1 MQILLADNQPKVR
14 FGLRVLLE
22 RQPGL
27 QVVGEAADAEDLL
40 AQVEADCPDLV
51 LLDWELSGHVL
62 SRSKGLAGGDPS
74 ASSGQAPSTSSGQAP
89 STDRGGEPFEKP
101 LVLWP
106 RDKGLRTSP
115 VKQSGQGLLAT
126 LREACPDL
134 LVIVLSGRTEVR
146 RAALG
151 AGADAFVCKCDPPE
165 QLLGAIADCLPLQ
178 QQLIGQT
185 PSTVFRT
192 DTDKEAG
199 NAVKSI

>member
-27 QVVGEAADAEDLL
+27 QVVGEAADAKDLL

-178 QQLIGQT
+178 KQLVGQT

-192 DTDKEAG
+192 DTDKEVD

>member
-62 SRSKGLAGGDPS
+62 SRPKGLAGGD
-74 ASSGQAPSTSSGQAP
+74 PSTSSGQAP
-89 STDRGGEPFEKP
+89 STVRGGEPFAK
-101 LVLWP
+101 
-106 RDKGLRTSP
+106 LRTSP
-115 VKQSGQGLLAT
+115 VKQSGQALLAA

-165 QLLGAIADCLPLQ
+165 QLLEAIADCLPLQ
-178 QQLIGQT
+178 KQLVGQT

-192 DTDKEAG
+192 DTDKEVG